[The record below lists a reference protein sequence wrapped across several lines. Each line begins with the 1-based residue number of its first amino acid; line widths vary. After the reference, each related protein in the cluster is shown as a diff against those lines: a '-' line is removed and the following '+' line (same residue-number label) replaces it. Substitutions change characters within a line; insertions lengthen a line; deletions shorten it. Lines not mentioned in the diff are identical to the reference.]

1 MLPDS
6 QNVNS
11 NLPKCPT
18 VDWGLELGGM
28 ANLKLTEALTYRYHF
43 ICQFMGTCFTDGDKE
58 IFHYH
63 FSEFLLLWCTDDI

>member
-1 MLPDS
+1 
-6 QNVNS
+6 
-11 NLPKCPT
+11 
-18 VDWGLELGGM
+18 M